1 MYALRGGSRQEDL
14 NSFSP
19 VNSFCRAAGPV
30 SSAGSPA
37 FLCAPG
43 KPSALGPAG
52 LRLWIMIGP
61 RRRRVPIRGIVKRR
75 FPSGKF
81 RGQGGHAH
89 HAMPSMTR
97 GQVVGFIPPL
107 SRHGG
112 LWLVG
117 RASPFLVSQICLRTG
132 ILSRTVSAF
141 DLLLCCS
148 CYSILPFVGGAF
160 AHAWQPSGWAAPKI
174 PVPPRRGG

>member
-1 MYALRGGSRQEDL
+1 MQPFLGANPGHVALFPDFPPPPFACPQAQRGKGGRVPLSSTVGPGGRGL
-14 NSFSP
+14 
-19 VNSFCRAAGPV
+19 RARGF
-30 SSAGSPA
+30 PA
-37 FLCAPG
+37 PPRKPFASQKCILCAPG

-141 DLLLCCS
+141 
-148 CYSILPFVGGAF
+148 
-160 AHAWQPSGWAAPKI
+160 
-174 PVPPRRGG
+174 